1 MNFASPVR
9 IACAQYAARNGD
21 VTANLALISSLAAQ
35 AETAGAKLLV
45 LPELGVTGYVR
56 PELVPG
62 LAEPIPGPI
71 SESLA
76 VLARQHRLAIAAG
89 LAEREPRGRLR
100 NTMLLLG
107 ADGRELLR
115 YRKVHLWDTEKAW
128 ATPGD
133 GFPVARL
140 GDLTIGQWIC
150 YDNRFPEAARSL
162 AKAGAQV
169 AFSAAAWFGPA
180 EEWELTLRARAL
192 DNGIFTAGSV
202 LLGPHFHG
210 TALIVDPHGT
220 VLARGEPGVNQI
232 ITADIDLAVIARFH
246 QRIPLLSHLR
256 PKSYRTKGS

>member
-1 MNFASPVR
+1 MSGLFR
-9 IACAQYAARNGD
+9 IACAQYAACNGD
-21 VTANLALISSLAAQ
+21 VAANLDLISRLAAQ
-35 AETAGAKLLV
+35 AATAGAQLLV

-71 SESLA
+71 SESLSA
-76 VLARQHRLAIAAG
+76 LARHHQLAIAAG
-89 LAEREPRGRLR
+89 LAEREPGGRLR

-107 ADGRELLR
+107 PDGGELLR
-115 YRKVHLWDTEKAW
+115 YHKVHLWDTEKAW

-133 GFPVARL
+133 EFPVGQL

-162 AKAGAQV
+162 AKAGAQLTL
-169 AFSAAAWFGPA
+169 SAAAWFGPD

-220 VLARGEPGVNQI
+220 VLARGEPGVDQI
-232 ITADIDLAVIARFH
+232 ITAEIDPAAIARFH
-246 QRIPLLSHLR
+246 KRVPLLQHLR
-256 PKSYRTKGS
+256 PQSYRP